1 MSPRERQSRRA
12 QGGGTSGTPGV
23 IFKDAG
29 AQGWGA
35 LQRRLLGSI
44 TVTQMGERDWQGH
57 TGAEVSPQ
65 SAGCGQ

>member
-1 MSPRERQSRRA
+1 MEP
-12 QGGGTSGTPGV
+12 QGLYLK
-23 IFKDAG
+23 ILG

-57 TGAEVSPQ
+57 TGPEVSPQ